1 MDKKR
6 DIPMNKPVD
15 NTPLQ
20 SYLNNLSSLDERE
33 WQSLNEILYTK
44 HFDKKEIFQPAGK
57 KCKTVGFIL
66 KGCFRWVKNYNGEER
81 TFDFAVEDEFVTDYY
96 SILTQ
101 KPCEVD
107 IIAVERSTMAC
118 VDAAKLLALFDSS
131 FSWQK
136 AGRYLAEYAACY
148 TMERLLAS
156 YYESPPTRYQR
167 LMKDSPELFLRIPH
181 HILANYL
188 GMTKETLSRLRNPGK

>member
-1 MDKKR
+1 
-6 DIPMNKPVD
+6 MNKLTD
-15 NTPLQ
+15 YIPLQ
-20 SYLNNLSSLDERE
+20 SYFNNLASLDEQD

-44 HFDKKEIFQPAGK
+44 HFEKKEVFHAAGK

-81 TFDFAVEDEFVTDYY
+81 TFDFAIEDEFVTDYY
-96 SILTQ
+96 SIITQ

-107 IIAVERSTMAC
+107 IIAVERSTIAC
-118 VDAAKLLALFDSS
+118 IDAAKLLALFDSS

-136 AGRYLAEYAACY
+136 VGRHLAEYAACY

-156 YYESPPTRYQR
+156 YYESPPTRYKR
-167 LMKDSPELFLRIPH
+167 LVKDSPELFLRIPH

-188 GMTKETLSRLRNPGK
+188 GMTKETLSRLRNPDK

>member
-1 MDKKR
+1 
-6 DIPMNKPVD
+6 MNKLTD
-15 NTPLQ
+15 YIPLQ
-20 SYLNNLSSLDERE
+20 SYFNNLASLDEQD

-44 HFDKKEIFQPAGK
+44 HFEKKEVFHAAGK

-81 TFDFAVEDEFVTDYY
+81 TFDFAIEDEFVTDYY
-96 SILTQ
+96 SIITQ

-118 VDAAKLLALFDSS
+118 IDAAKLLALFDSS

-136 AGRYLAEYAACY
+136 VGRHLAEYAACY

-156 YYESPPTRYQR
+156 YYESPPTRYKR
-167 LMKDSPELFLRIPH
+167 LVKDSPELFLRIPH

-188 GMTKETLSRLRNPGK
+188 GMTKETLSRLRNPDK